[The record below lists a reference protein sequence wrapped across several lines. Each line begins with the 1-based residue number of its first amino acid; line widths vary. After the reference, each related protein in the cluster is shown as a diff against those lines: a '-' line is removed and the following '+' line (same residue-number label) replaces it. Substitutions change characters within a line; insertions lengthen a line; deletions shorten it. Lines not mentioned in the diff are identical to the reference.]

1 MRIATIEPDLL
12 ERARNGDLRALDA
25 LLSAIQPGIYNL
37 AVRMLGNRD
46 DARDSTQEILLKVTT
61 HLGSFRGDS
70 AFATWVYRV
79 AKNQLLSAITRAR
92 ETPEVSFESMSETLK
107 AGIELGRTSWE
118 NCSLLPEEKLAA
130 REMAVTCTQGM
141 LMRLDRDHR
150 LAYLLD
156 AVFGLASEEAAQV
169 LEIQPAAYR
178 KRLSRARQALDE
190 FSSAACG
197 LANPAA
203 ACRCEKQVHAINL
216 LQANGVQRRAADL
229 RLQPSER
236 AAASAALDQVIRM
249 SDFAAIIRSHPEY
262 QAPAAMQ
269 GAIRAVV
276 TVHGDVS
283 KIVVN

>member
-61 HLGSFRGDS
+61 HLGSFRGDA

-118 NCSLLPEEKLAA
+118 NRSLLPEEKLAA

-169 LEIQPAAYR
+169 LEIQPPAYR
-178 KRLSRARQALDE
+178 KRLSRARQALEE
-190 FSSAACG
+190 FSGAACG

-203 ACRCEKQVHAINL
+203 SCRCEKQVHAIKL
-216 LQANGVQRRAADL
+216 LEANGVQRRAADL

-236 AAASAALDQVIRM
+236 AAASAALDQVIKM
-249 SDFAAIIRSHPEY
+249 SDIAAIIRSHPEY
-262 QAPAAMQ
+262 QAPAAMLE
-269 GAIRAVV
+269 AIRAVV
-276 TVHGDVS
+276 TVHGDAS
-283 KIVVN
+283 KTTLN